1 MKTDYQFFRPASLW
15 LSLLAASFVLLS
27 NRVNASGNWLKL
39 ANTAPDSV
47 DFVILLSD
55 GTVMAANNPQDVFG
69 NFGKAWYRLTPDP
82 YGHYVN
88 GEWSQIAS
96 MTYVRHAFAA
106 QILPDGRFFIAG
118 GEHPVGGAG
127 EASAEIYDP
136 LADGWTLVNPPVN
149 LMDGTQNQGFR
160 DCESKLLPDGT
171 VLLAPVAP
179 SSANGTLIYDP
190 RANSWS
196 AGQPSIVW
204 QAEQSWVTLPDGSIL
219 TVDHDSLTSERY
231 IPALNQWLADANLP
245 VNLWASLAPKLV
257 GEMGPGFLLPNGK
270 AFFLGGSGHTAIYTP
285 SGTTN
290 NGYWVAG
297 PDIPNGLVSA
307 DAPAAMMP
315 NGNILCAVAGLPT
328 ADGSGNA
335 NFPSPTSFCEYDYSA
350 GTVGAFTPVDGPT
363 GATDDIRSQDAN
375 MLVLPDGSVLYCHSK
390 QADLFYSSYGSQ
402 LYVYAPDGTQVT
414 SGKPH
419 INAITANGDGS
430 FHLVGTG
437 LNGISEGAA
446 FGDESQ
452 MNSNFPLVAFL
463 DNNNGHVDYGRTYNW
478 SSTGVQTGNQ
488 IVSTEFTVSLGLLP
502 QTYSLTVSGAGLSS
516 DPVSFIAPLWVDFNY
531 QGSSETGSYSNPYK
545 TLTGGANAALDGGT
559 IFIKGGHHAEAPNLT
574 KPMFITS
581 VGGTAVIGR

>member
-1 MKTDYQFFRPASLW
+1 MKTIFHPFKPAGRGLAW
-15 LSLLAASFVLLS
+15 LAATCLLLAP
-27 NRVNASGNWLKL
+27 RVQATGNWLKL

-47 DFVILLSD
+47 DFVILLTD
-55 GTVMAANNPQDVFG
+55 GTVMAANNPHDIFG
-69 NFGKAWYRLTPDP
+69 NFGKDWYRLTPDP

-88 GEWSQIAS
+88 GAWSKIAS
-96 MTYVRHAFAA
+96 MTYVRHAFASR
-106 QILPDGRFFIAG
+106 ILPDGRFFIAG
-118 GEHPVGGAG
+118 GEHPVGGAC

-136 LADGWTLVNPPVN
+136 LADTWTLVNPPSN
-149 LMDGTQNQGFR
+149 LLDGTQNQGFR
-160 DCESKLLPDGT
+160 DCESELLPDGT

-179 SSANGTLIYDP
+179 NSANGTLIYNP
-190 RANSWS
+190 RANSWV

-231 IPALNQWLADANLP
+231 IPASNQWIADANLP

-270 AFFLGGSGHTAIYTP
+270 VFFLGGSGHTAIYTP

-315 NGNILCAVAGLPT
+315 NGKILCAVAGLPT
-328 ADGSGNA
+328 ADSSGNA
-335 NFPSPTSFCEYDYSA
+335 NFPSPTSFFEYDYSA
-350 GTVGAFTPVDGPT
+350 GPLGAFTPVNGPT
-363 GATDDIRSQDAN
+363 GGTDDIRSQDAN

-402 LYVYAPDGTQVT
+402 LYVYAPDGNQLTA
-414 SGKPH
+414 GKPQVNS
-419 INAITANGDGS
+419 ITPNADGS

-437 LNGISEGAA
+437 LNGMSEGAG

-452 MNSNFPLVAFL
+452 MGGNYPIVKFT
-463 DNNNGHVDYGRTYNW
+463 DNGNNHADYGRTFNW

-488 IVSTEFTVSLGLLP
+488 IVSTEFTTSPGLLP
-502 QTYSLTVSGAGLSS
+502 QNYSLTVSAAGLSS
-516 DPVSFIAPLWVDFNY
+516 DPISFIAPLWVDFNY
-531 QGSSETGSYSNPYK
+531 TGSPQTGSYINPYN
-545 TLTGGANAALDGGT
+545 TAANGINAVLAGGT
-559 IFIKGGHHAEAPNLT
+559 VFIKAGHHAESLSIT
-574 KPMFITS
+574 KPMFITAI
-581 VGGTAVIGR
+581 GGPAIIGQ